1 MSCDQEE
8 AFGGCLPPERDP
20 FVVEARP
27 IRRYASGA
35 TRDSALDK
43 LEYARFFSPEVLESF
58 AKYMHRHRTL
68 SDGSLREPDNWK
80 NGMDIQSLVDGLF
93 RHVMDVWLI
102 HVRGEAIRPE
112 TGEKVSLEDALNGVI
127 FNAMAFQ
134 YERIKG
140 RLQ

>member
-1 MSCDQEE
+1 
-8 AFGGCLPPERDP
+8 
-20 FVVEARP
+20 
-27 IRRYASGA
+27 
-35 TRDSALDK
+35 
-43 LEYARFFSPEVLESF
+43 
-58 AKYMHRHRTL
+58 
-68 SDGSLREPDNWK
+68 
-80 NGMDIQSLVDGLF
+80 MDIQSLVDGLF